1 MTVINVYCPR
11 ADPEREDRK
20 AFKQRFYQLLQVRA
34 ESILRNGSHVIILG
48 DVNTS
53 HRKIDHC
60 DPDESEVLGLTFRI
74 GTPLFKYIE
83 ILYEERKKERKK
95 TKVRQKDI
103 TVGIY

>member
-1 MTVINVYCPR
+1 MLSCSSCHDGQEHQLTVINVYCPR

-60 DPDESEVLGLTFRI
+60 DPDESEVHVL
-74 GTPLFKYIE
+74 
-83 ILYEERKKERKK
+83 
-95 TKVRQKDI
+95 
-103 TVGIY
+103 